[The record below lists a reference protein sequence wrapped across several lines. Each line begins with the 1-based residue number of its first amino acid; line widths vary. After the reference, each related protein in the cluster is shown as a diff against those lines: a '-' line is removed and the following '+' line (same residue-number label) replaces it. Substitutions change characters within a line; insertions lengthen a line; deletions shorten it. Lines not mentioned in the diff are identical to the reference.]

1 MDGVNMADILVKRSS
16 SIITIKKIETTVP
29 SKRLIVQE
37 IPIVLTNENISVTL
51 TQVETIN
58 ATL

>member
-1 MDGVNMADILVKRSS
+1 MADILVKRSS